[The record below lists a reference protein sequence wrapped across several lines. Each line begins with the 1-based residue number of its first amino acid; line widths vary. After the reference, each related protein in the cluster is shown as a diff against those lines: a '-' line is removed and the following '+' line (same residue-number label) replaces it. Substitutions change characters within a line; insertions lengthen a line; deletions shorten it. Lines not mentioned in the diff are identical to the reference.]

1 MFNNSNF
8 FQWTVTA
15 VIALFLIGFLGW
27 RDVMEESIA
36 PPGPPAGEKEQE
48 IPAEVEG
55 YSGAA
60 NYGITENLPAGK
72 ETHEEEKGISEDFTG
87 REDEGIKEKRAVKEE
102 QEEGSAAAE
111 SGTSKESASPNF
123 TATPPL
129 PWMEMID
136 RLSFLESPIPGA
148 RISTRDTHLPGAP
161 RPYRSGTHEGLD
173 YYYGYCGVKIYTG
186 APVYAAAE
194 GIVVR
199 VDSDYRELTEEERE
213 EILQAVNKLG
223 FTPEKEL
230 DRLRGR
236 QVWVLHRD
244 NIVTRYAHLDEVN
257 EDLKVGNKVSRG
269 DFLGTIGNSGTS
281 ADVAGAEMGAHL
293 HFEIWVEGHYL
304 GEGLPPSK
312 VRTLWEKILPEK

>member
-8 FQWTVTA
+8 LQWTVTA
-15 VIALFLIGFLGW
+15 VIAIFIIGFLGC

-36 PPGPPAGEKEQE
+36 PPGPPGPPAGEEEQE

-55 YSGAA
+55 DTGAA

-72 ETHEEEKGISEDFTG
+72 EAHEEEKGISEGKEPAPPTFT
-87 REDEGIKEKRAVKEE
+87 D
-102 QEEGSAAAE
+102 
-111 SGTSKESASPNF
+111 
-123 TATPPL
+123 TPPL

-148 RISTRDTHLPGAP
+148 RISTRDNHLPGAP

-173 YYYGYCGVKIYTG
+173 YYHGYCGVKIYTG

-194 GIVVR
+194 GVVVR
-199 VDSDYRELTEEERE
+199 IDSDYRELTEEERE

-223 FTPEKEL
+223 FTPEIEL

-236 QVWVLHRD
+236 QVWILHRD
-244 NIVTRYAHLDEVN
+244 SIVTRYAHLEDVN
-257 EDLKVGNKVSRG
+257 EDLEVGDKVSRG
-269 DFLGTIGNSGTS
+269 DFIGTIGNSGTS
-281 ADVAGAEMGAHL
+281 ADVDGTEKGAHL

-304 GEGLPPSK
+304 GEGLPFSK
-312 VRTLWEKILPEK
+312 VRTLWEKVLLEN